1 MRLVKDKV
9 IELLRADARYRDDD
23 NKLIARIWFHEF
35 EKCPGDSATDFLKAL
50 ALGILT
56 SSESIRRSR
65 QKVQEEN
72 PELRGTK
79 YKARH
84 EEAEKFKEELGYGHS
99 TAPDTP

>member
-9 IELLRADARYRDDD
+9 IELLRQNPMYRDDD

-35 EKCPGDSATDFLKAL
+35 ENCPGTEATDLLKAL
-50 ALGILT
+50 AQGKLT

-65 QKVQEEN
+65 QKIQEEH

-79 YKARH
+79 YKIRH
-84 EEAEKFKEELGYGHS
+84 EEAEKFKEELGYGQS
-99 TAPDTP
+99 NAPNTP